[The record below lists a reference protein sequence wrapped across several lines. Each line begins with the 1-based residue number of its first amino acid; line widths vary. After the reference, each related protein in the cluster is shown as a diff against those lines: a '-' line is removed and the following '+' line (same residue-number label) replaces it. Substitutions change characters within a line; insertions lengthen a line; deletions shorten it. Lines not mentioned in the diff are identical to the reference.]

1 MATIGLMMRE
11 TSIWRSND
19 MLPKNIIYQTTKKE
33 IGTLDATSFVHDVCH
48 SNILPLI
55 QLVNGQLYRDHKE
68 TVYCLKV
75 DDMYL
80 NNDAECW
87 YKGE

>member
-1 MATIGLMMRE
+1 MSLGRINTGGEIMKDIM
-11 TSIWRSND
+11 ISNQEEFEVD
-19 MLPKNIIYQTTKKE
+19 
-33 IGTLDATSFVHDVCH
+33 
-48 SNILPLI
+48 
-55 QLVNGQLYRDHKE
+55 GQLYRDHKE

-80 NNDAECW
+80 HNDAEIW